1 MIALGE
7 GVRFVGRTAILKL
20 RDMSNIP
27 AAARDRYVEQARGYT
42 PLNMSHSILY
52 CTLHNYPIVVTI
64 QSYVIFYVRWFNATP
79 PLFLKVQVNTT

>member
-27 AAARDRYVEQARGYT
+27 AAARDRHVEQARGYT
-42 PLNMSHSILY
+42 PIEHVPQYTILY
-52 CTLHNYPIVVTI
+52 VT
-64 QSYVIFYVRWFNATP
+64 
-79 PLFLKVQVNTT
+79 